1 MVHSFA
7 AIPKAAKENKMTPKQ
22 IFEQKKLNKQSGE
35 IAIPKAF
42 TDKFPDLKAAKAQ
55 KLFDRYVEAV
65 CGALARQAPFV
76 TDNRAQVSLDALSRQ
91 CGIFEYKKK
100 RHSVW
105 TEFRDICPLFVVIDK
120 GSNLKG
126 RNTAIQINDRTIRK
140 LLDYVSDDVLVQE
153 VFFDGASD
161 GAKPEMIA
169 VDLEN
174 LQNYIDNTDYD
185 LAHNAEAKGSEWVA
199 KVQRNAYQARLV
211 QRIAAHLGGQYPQ
224 YAKPSVFGR
233 TYYHGLSI
241 QTMSKQVRAAVLGEH
256 YQYDLSAAI
265 YGIKLAIISGIVAKP
280 NERHVENRLDGLF
293 TYTKEYLREKDAI
306 RQRLADQCLAA
317 TPINAAGKLRLVKQ
331 AITAI
336 GFGAKTDAALWHDGH
351 PTALADILRN
361 KGDRERFLQDK
372 FVTNFIAEQ
381 DELTDAIISYLK
393 RVGQFDPIKQAIRDA
408 KAIPRITDAHILA
421 YLFQHYETSLM
432 DDIVAIAQ
440 AEMPVLARIHDAF
453 VTSAKL
459 SATTEAAIAE
469 KLAEAHSLIRIECE
483 RVTGW
488 QSVDARRKNEEA
500 QQREAEHIAAIAD
513 EDSRARAWASGEGS
527 DVFAM
532 FR

>member
-1 MVHSFA
+1 
-7 AIPKAAKENKMTPKQ
+7 MTPKQ
-22 IFEQKKLNKQSGE
+22 IIEQKKLNKQSGE
-35 IAIPKAF
+35 IAIPKVF

-55 KLFDRYVEAV
+55 TLFDRYVEAV
-65 CGALARQAPFV
+65 CGALARQAPFI
-76 TDNRAQVSLDALSRQ
+76 TDNRAQVSLDALSKQ

-105 TEFRDICPLFVVIDK
+105 TEFREICPLFVVIDK
-120 GSNLKG
+120 GNNLKG
-126 RNTAIQINDRTIRK
+126 RNTTIQINDRTIRK

-153 VFFDGASD
+153 VFSGAASD

-174 LQNYIDNTDYD
+174 LKNYIDNTDYD
-185 LAHNAEAKGSEWVA
+185 LAHNAEGKGSEWVA

-224 YAKPSVFGR
+224 YPKPSVFGR

-306 RQRLADQCLAA
+306 RQRLADQCLTA
-317 TPINAAGKLRLVKQ
+317 TPIKAAGKLRLVKQ

-361 KGDRERFLQDK
+361 KDDRERFLNDK
-372 FVTNFIAEQ
+372 FVINFIAEQ
-381 DELTDAIISYLK
+381 DELTEAIISHLK

-440 AEMPVLARIHDAF
+440 AERPVVARIHDAF
-453 VTSAKL
+453 VTSDKL
-459 SATTEAAIAE
+459 SEATQAAIAE
-469 KLAEAHSLIRIECE
+469 KLREAHSLIRIECE

-488 QSVDARRKNEEA
+488 QSADARRKNEEA
-500 QQREAEHIAAIAD
+500 EQREAEHMAAIAD
-513 EDSRARAWASGEGS
+513 EDRRARAWASGEGS

-532 FR
+532 FK